1 MKKAIVGILL
11 LATALIAL
19 PGQAKAA
26 WPVNFY
32 LRVGVITDDGLSF
45 DPLLWTAGMNL
56 DFNIGPN
63 FFLSADTDMVVYKF
77 NFSPVWL
84 TPSLMLNLRLSA
96 FYVGAGISKFFILG
110 SGYTLQSSLLFKAN
124 AGLKSNHFKLQ
135 VFMYSPLDD
144 LGGTIGV
151 GANLGFG
158 F

>member
-1 MKKAIVGILL
+1 MKKAIVGMLL

-19 PGQAKAA
+19 PGQARAE

-45 DPLLWTAGMNL
+45 DPLLWTAGLNL
-56 DFNIGPN
+56 DFNIGSI

-96 FYVGAGISKFFILG
+96 VYVGAGISKFFILG
-110 SGYTLQSSLLFKAN
+110 SGYTLQSSFLFKAN
-124 AGLKSNHFKLQ
+124 VGLKSNLFKLQ
-135 VFMYSPLDD
+135 AFVYSPLDD
-144 LGGTIGV
+144 LMGAFGF
-151 GANLGFG
+151 GANFGFG

>member
-1 MKKAIVGILL
+1 MKKAIVGMLL

-32 LRVGVITDDGLSF
+32 VRVGVITDDGLSF
-45 DPLLWTAGMNL
+45 DPLLWTMGLNL
-56 DFNIGPN
+56 DFNIGSN

-110 SGYTLQSSLLFKAN
+110 SGYTLQSSFLFKAN
-124 AGLKSNHFKLQ
+124 AGLKSNNFKLQ
-135 VFMYSPLDD
+135 AFMYSPLDD

-151 GANLGFG
+151 GANFGFG